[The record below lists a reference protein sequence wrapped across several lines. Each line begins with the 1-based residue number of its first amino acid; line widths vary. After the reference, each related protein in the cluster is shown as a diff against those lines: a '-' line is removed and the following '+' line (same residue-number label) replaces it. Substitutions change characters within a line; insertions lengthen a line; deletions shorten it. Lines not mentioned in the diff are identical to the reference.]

1 MSNPESFIAEVTEE
15 VRRDQLYAYLRR
27 YGWIALAVV
36 LLLVGGAA
44 WNEWRKARDAAQA
57 QALGDALLS
66 ALETTDEAA
75 RVAAVAGVASP
86 GKAAAVARLLAA
98 SEQSRVGDAAG
109 AAETLAA
116 LAADPAVPQIYRDL
130 ATFKGLM
137 VQTDT
142 MDPAARRAALDAMAV
157 PGAPFRLLALEQIA
171 LADLA
176 AGDSAAALVGLAR
189 IAEDA
194 DATAAMRDRAQ
205 TLAIALGGTLAPIA
219 ADVPA
224 TEAEAGAQ

>member
-1 MSNPESFIAEVTEE
+1 MT
-15 VRRDQLYAYLRR
+15 RRARLFWNGA
-27 YGWIALAVV
+27 V
-36 LLLVGGAA
+36 LLVV
-44 WNEWRKARDAAQA
+44 
-57 QALGDALLS
+57 
-66 ALETTDEAA
+66 
-75 RVAAVAGVASP
+75 VAAVAGVASP

-194 DATAAMRDRAQ
+194 EATAAMRDRAQ